1 MIISEKWTLKC
12 FLVFFFYYRLLPA
25 VPLNLDSQVQI
36 LSPSPDGDINI
47 IIDAY
52 NYSLKSSKIQKKNQL
67 HVGSD
72 HSHTDLL
79 DP

>member
-1 MIISEKWTLKC
+1 MDTK
-12 FLVFFFYYRLLPA
+12 VFPCVFFYYRLLPA

-47 IIDAY
+47 IDAY
-52 NYSLKSSKIQKKNQL
+52 NYSLKSSKLQKKKQL